1 MEEKTTP
8 HLEDLNRQQ
17 SIENGNDP
25 ANPVQNRY
33 DFRHGLTKRETI
45 AMHLCSAYLSRGNSS
60 SNAVSNAVS
69 CADELLDELRK
80 NKAK

>member
-17 SIENGNDP
+17 SIQNGQEP
-25 ANPVQNRY
+25 ANPVQNMY
-33 DFRHGLTKRETI
+33 DFRHGMTKRETI
-45 AMHLCSAYLSRGNSS
+45 AMHILVGLISKGENCHS
-60 SNAVSNAVS
+60 AVSSAVN
-69 CADELLDELRK
+69 CADALLDELRK